1 MKTQHSLSIVKEFW
15 YFSSKWCKA
24 MWSCLTIIKYQCSR
38 GMDKEKTI
46 LYIPLTTKS
55 YNIFYVKSICGE
67 KNPTG
72 NLSRI
77 QNNISLPEEISFMR
91 NLHLQIGKKKT
102 QTPNTSFLNTVCIL
116 QAKILKSEMSKEP
129 IRLISE
135 TYLISCPSEILNNG
149 KRRLEA
155 KSLSVFL
162 IIMVHPSSP
171 FSQFL
176 SSPLKHMQ
184 AHLGTIKREIAKNTA
199 AHRVLPS
206 LPLGTLALNPIL

>member
-91 NLHLQIGKKKT
+91 ILHLQIGKKNPNPKHFIFKYCMH
-102 QTPNTSFLNTVCIL
+102 TPSKNS
-116 QAKILKSEMSKEP
+116 KIWDEQGAHKAYQWDL
-129 IRLISE
+129 LD
-135 TYLISCPSEILNNG
+135 
-149 KRRLEA
+149 
-155 KSLSVFL
+155 
-162 IIMVHPSSP
+162 
-171 FSQFL
+171 FL
-176 SSPLKHMQ
+176 SIRNLK
-184 AHLGTIKREIAKNTA
+184 
-199 AHRVLPS
+199 
-206 LPLGTLALNPIL
+206 